1 MRARW
6 VAMYY
11 EGSADKLPYHTE
23 FFRAETPDEAAE
35 IAEKDLNRRPAE
47 KVDIALL
54 NVYRTITK

>member
-1 MRARW
+1 
-6 VAMYY
+6 MYY